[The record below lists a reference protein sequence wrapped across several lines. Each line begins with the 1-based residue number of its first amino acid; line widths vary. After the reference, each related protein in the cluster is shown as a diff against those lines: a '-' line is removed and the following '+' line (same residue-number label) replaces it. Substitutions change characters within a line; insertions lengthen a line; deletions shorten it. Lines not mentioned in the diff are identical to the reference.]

1 MTVYAYIRVS
11 TEGRGQTTDNQR
23 KLIVDAGFHVDEFVS
38 EDGVSGSKK
47 AFDRP
52 AFAGMLA
59 RMEKGDTVMV
69 TAIDRLG
76 RSASDVLNV
85 VEELKQRGIKVKVT
99 QFDGIDLTSAT
110 GKLMLTMLA
119 AVAEMERNLL
129 IERTNAGLA
138 RTKEQGTKLG
148 RSLTIKPHDL
158 RRMFSMKEH
167 GASLDK
173 LSEAFGV
180 PRNTIHR
187 NLKKWEGKLDQYA
200 AEYAAREQ
208 QYAAKAA

>member
-1 MTVYAYIRVS
+1 MTTYAYIRVS
-11 TEGRGQTTDNQR
+11 TDNKGQTTDNQR
-23 KLIVDAGFHVDEFVS
+23 KLLLDAGFHVDEFIS

-47 AFDRP
+47 AMARP
-52 AFAGMLA
+52 AFSAMFA
-59 RMEKGDTVMV
+59 RMKAGDTMLI

-76 RSASDVLNV
+76 RSASDVLEV
-85 VEELKQRGIKVKVT
+85 VDTLKDMGVRVKVS

-129 IERTNAGLA
+129 VERTNAGLA

-148 RSLTIKPHDL
+148 RSLTIKPEDL
-158 RRMFSMKEH
+158 RAMHGMQAM

-173 LSEAFGV
+173 ISEAFKV

-187 NLKKWEGKLDQYA
+187 NLKKWEGKLDEYA
-200 AEYAAREQ
+200 AEWAAREQ